1 MKNSIE
7 YHEGGKKTFA
17 KENGKRNVTI
27 LKYRSRTNP
36 QKKFCNLLSVKQLE
50 IKDNKNS
57 FTSQKIKFTIL
68 CKKKKFTFI
77 FSRLSS
83 KRTHFLSK

>member
-7 YHEGGKKTFA
+7 YHRGGKKAFA
-17 KENGKRNVTI
+17 KENGKLNITMS
-27 LKYRSRTNP
+27 KYRLGTKP

-83 KRTHFLSK
+83 KRTLFLSK